1 MPGWVFRLTI
11 CLAWIWF
18 LPDLTYLIE
27 SKKPIEALLI
37 THGHEDHI
45 GGIPN
50 LLKNVT
56 VKNIYGP
63 ALALGILE
71 GKLRE
76 YGLEG
81 LTKMHKVKPRQRVQA
96 GCFNVEFVRCT
107 HSIADSFSLVIRTP
121 IGNIV
126 HTGDFKFDFTPC

>member
-1 MPGWVFRLTI
+1 MVLSCGEDFVMVDAGLGFPSDDMPGVDLV
-11 CLAWIWF
+11 

-27 SKKPIEALLI
+27 NHKTVEALLI

-50 LLKNVT
+50 LLENVT

-76 YGLEG
+76 FGLEG
-81 LTKMHKVKPRQRVQA
+81 RTVMHKVRPR
-96 GCFNVEFVRCT
+96 
-107 HSIADSFSLVIRTP
+107 
-121 IGNIV
+121 
-126 HTGDFKFDFTPC
+126 